1 MYNLQI
7 VRNDKRQ
14 AVFFGQSERLMVYP
28 DIAKAVGILSY
39 RRDDYP
45 RATELL
51 KEAAASGRVILKF
64 FTI

>member
-1 MYNLQI
+1 
-7 VRNDKRQ
+7 
-14 AVFFGQSERLMVYP
+14 MVYP